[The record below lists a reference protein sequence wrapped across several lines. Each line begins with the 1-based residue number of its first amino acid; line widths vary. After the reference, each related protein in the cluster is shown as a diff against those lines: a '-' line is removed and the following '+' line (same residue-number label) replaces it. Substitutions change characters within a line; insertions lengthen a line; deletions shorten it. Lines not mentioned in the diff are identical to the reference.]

1 MTAITKTE
9 NNKRVNI
16 IIADD
21 HPIFRDGL
29 KSVMKKIPE
38 VRKIYEAENGA
49 ETIILL
55 EQFPVDIVFTD
66 IEMPLMDGIECTKII
81 RLRYPNVKIIALTM
95 FNSLKYVLDLY
106 DEGVDGYILKN
117 TDIEE
122 LSKSIKAVSN
132 SEQYYTKEISD
143 VLYSSLLKRE
153 IISNQKSELENIT
166 SREIEIMK
174 MVCEQLTSL
183 EISAKLFISPKT
195 VERHKENIFL
205 KTGTKNLAGLAVFA
219 IKHGLYEIIK

>member
-1 MTAITKTE
+1 MTAISKTE
-9 NNKRVNI
+9 NIKRVNI

-38 VRKIYEAENGA
+38 VRKIYEAENGV
-49 ETIILL
+49 ETIALL

-95 FNSLKYVLDLY
+95 FNSIKYILDLY

-143 VLYSSLLKRE
+143 VL
-153 IISNQKSELENIT
+153 
-166 SREIEIMK
+166 
-174 MVCEQLTSL
+174 
-183 EISAKLFISPKT
+183 
-195 VERHKENIFL
+195 
-205 KTGTKNLAGLAVFA
+205 
-219 IKHGLYEIIK
+219 